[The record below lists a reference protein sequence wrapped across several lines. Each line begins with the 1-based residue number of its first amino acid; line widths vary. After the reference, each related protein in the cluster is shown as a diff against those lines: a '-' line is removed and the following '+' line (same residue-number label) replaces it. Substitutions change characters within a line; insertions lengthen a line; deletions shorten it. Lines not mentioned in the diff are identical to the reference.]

1 MLGQKGYSQHWK
13 SILSQGISLNALW
26 NSIEAHAI
34 LAPFEIA
41 ALAGHLKTAFLVPEP
56 PMPVLRREA
65 KGFDTI
71 LQNSLAYSTQ
81 EDQGFGAAVDPE
93 VDQVMDTLDLNAYL
107 LCHQFEGRQDYIDL
121 IRTRWSIS
129 KAVLRAT
136 IGEETACSS
145 IATSCESNSA
155 YTSRIYPLV
164 LQILGVL
171 RKTVKFQCD
180 FHLSELQEM
189 QSGGE
194 LLSEYVRRVNNT

>member
-1 MLGQKGYSQHWK
+1 MLRQKGYSQHWK

-41 ALAGHLKTAFLVPEP
+41 ALAEHLKTAFLVPEP

-71 LQNSLAYSTQ
+71 LQNCLAYPMQ
-81 EDQGFGAAVDPE
+81 EDQGFGPAINQE
-93 VDQVMDTLDLNAYL
+93 VDQAMDTLDLNADTLY
-107 LCHQFEGRQDYIDL
+107 HQFEGRQDYIDL
-121 IRTRWSIS
+121 IRTRWNIS
-129 KAVLRAT
+129 KAVLRTT

-145 IATSCESNSA
+145 IASSYESNSSYPA
-155 YTSRIYPLV
+155 RICPLV
-164 LQILGVL
+164 LQILSVL
-171 RKTVKFQCD
+171 RRTAKFQCD
-180 FHLSELQEM
+180 FHLCELQEM

-194 LLSEYVRRVNNT
+194 LLSEYVRRVNDT